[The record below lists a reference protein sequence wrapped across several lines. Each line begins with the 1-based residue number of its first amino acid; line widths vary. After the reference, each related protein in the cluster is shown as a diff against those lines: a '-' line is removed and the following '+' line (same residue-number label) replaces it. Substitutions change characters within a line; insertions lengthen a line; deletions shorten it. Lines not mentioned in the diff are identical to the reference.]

1 MELDERK
8 AAVLMTVLPEPAFPE
23 LRQLDTA
30 EEERVRVSSWMPSL
44 HLAPV
49 CEKITALT
57 TNGRHPRRWQ
67 VAQGLI
73 HYGFNKSSLRPHTLV
88 A

>member
-23 LRQLDTA
+23 LRQLGTA

-49 CEKITALT
+49 CKKITALAT
-57 TNGRHPRRWQ
+57 KGRHPRRWQ

-73 HYGFNKSSLRPHTLV
+73 H
-88 A
+88 